1 MTLLQSI
8 ILGIIQGITEFLPIS
23 SSAHLVITPYLLGW
37 KIPPQDGFIF
47 DVLVQ
52 LGTLLAVIIYFRKDL
67 YKIIVAVING
77 LIHRQPF
84 SDPMSR
90 LGWLLV
96 FTTIPAI
103 IAGVLFRDLVEQA
116 FGSPPA
122 AALFLLGTAVFLL
135 IAEWIGKRTR
145 QIESLTWLDALIV
158 GIFQAIS
165 LLPGISRSGSTISG
179 GMIRNLD
186 RPSAARFSF
195 LMSVPVMIGAGA
207 LATVDL
213 IQAAN
218 FSTQLPTVM
227 AGFVIAAI
235 VGYLSIRWLLA
246 YLVKRPLYIFGIYC
260 VLVSI
265 TVLVFYFIRS

>member
-8 ILGIIQGITEFLPIS
+8 LLGIIQGITEFLPIS

-37 KIPPQDGFIF
+37 NIPAQDGFIF

-67 YKIIVAVING
+67 WKIIVAVING
-77 LIHRQPF
+77 LIHRTPF
-84 SDPMSR
+84 TDPMSR

-96 FTTIPAI
+96 LATIPAV
-103 IAGVLFRDLVEQA
+103 IAGVLFKDLVKQA

-122 AALFLLGTAVFLL
+122 AAIFLLGTGLFLV
-135 IAEWIGKRTR
+135 IAEWVGKRTR
-145 QIESLTWLDALIV
+145 QLDSVTWLDALII
-158 GIFQAIS
+158 GLFQAIS

-186 RPSAARFSF
+186 RPAAARFSF

-207 LATVDL
+207 LEVIDL
-213 IQAAN
+213 FKSPN
-218 FSTQLPTVM
+218 LSTQLPSVM
-227 AGFVIAAI
+227 AGVVIAAI
-235 VGYLSIRWLLA
+235 VGYLSIRWLLSF
-246 YLVKRPLYIFGIYC
+246 LVKRPLYLFAIYC
-260 VLVSI
+260 AVVSI
-265 TVLVFYFIRS
+265 FVLLINFIRR